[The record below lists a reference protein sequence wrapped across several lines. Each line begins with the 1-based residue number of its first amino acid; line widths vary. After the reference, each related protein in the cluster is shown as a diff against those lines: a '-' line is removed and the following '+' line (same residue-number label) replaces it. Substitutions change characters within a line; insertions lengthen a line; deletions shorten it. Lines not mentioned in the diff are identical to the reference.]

1 MAVGVDIRNRD
12 FAVGPV
18 LQQLDSLA
26 ANPRFALTL
35 LFVDCDDE
43 VLVRR
48 YTETR
53 RRHPLA
59 QGRPVADGIALE
71 RRLVA
76 PLRERADLVIDSSQL
91 TPADLR
97 RQLVARFG
105 LADTLGMAVFVTS
118 FSYRQGLPREADPVF
133 DVRFLAHRSEDRR
146 VGKKCVRTG

>member
-43 VLVRR
+43 VLVRS

-53 RRHPLA
+53 RRPPLA

-71 RRLVA
+71 SRRMA
-76 PLRERADLVIDSSQL
+76 PLRERADVVHDYPQL
-91 TPADLR
+91 QPAHLP
-97 RQLVARFG
+97 RQPAAHL
-105 LADTLGMAVFVTS
+105 
-118 FSYRQGLPREADPVF
+118 GLPP
-133 DVRFLAHRSEDRR
+133 HPP
-146 VGKKCVRTG
+146 

>member
-97 RQLVARFG
+97 RQ
-105 LADTLGMAVFVTS
+105 
-118 FSYRQGLPREADPVF
+118 
-133 DVRFLAHRSEDRR
+133 RSEEHTSELQSLMRTSYA
-146 VGKKCVRTG
+146 VSCLKKKNITHNTAQLLP